1 MNRRRLLLM
10 VPFAGV
16 VVAGAGFLAML
27 EREQEGKF
35 DPRSVP
41 SQIINKPV
49 PAFSLPGSPGF
60 ASTDLRGRPILVNF
74 FASWCIP
81 CVEEAPELMA
91 LRRQGM
97 PIYGIAYKDKPDATA
112 EFLARHGDP
121 YAKLARDEAGLVAIN
136 WGVYG
141 VPETY
146 LIDKQGIVRWRNVGP
161 LTPQAV
167 TAELQPLLR
176 RFA

>member
-1 MNRRRLLLM
+1 MNRRILLM

-16 VVAGAGFLAML
+16 LVAGAGFLAML
-27 EREQEGKF
+27 EREQEGTF
-35 DPRSVP
+35 DPRAVP

-49 PAFSLPGSPGF
+49 PPFDLPGSPGF
-60 ASTDLRGRPILVNF
+60 SSTDLRGRPIVVNF

-81 CVEEAPELMA
+81 CVEEAPVLMA
-91 LRRQGM
+91 LKAQGV

-112 EFLARHGDP
+112 AFLARNGDP
-121 YAKLARDEAGLVAIN
+121 YERLARDEPGRVAID

-146 LIDKQGIVRWRNVGP
+146 LIDPQGIVRWRHVGP
-161 LTPQAV
+161 LTQDAV
-167 TAELQPLLR
+167 TAGLQPLLR
-176 RFA
+176 RYA